1 MRVPRYGSREGIQGA
16 AGSNADLSSLISSH
30 PLIIPL
36 NFAHPAS
43 SHGMCPPETS
53 AMFTP
58 LHLPFALHTCPS
70 AWNAIST
77 CQLGWNVLVIHVL
90 FKFLLISLALELVGH
105 IRLPKL

>member
-1 MRVPRYGSREGIQGA
+1 MEAERAFKEQRAPTLICPA
-16 AGSNADLSSLISSH
+16 SSPAH

-36 NFAHPAS
+36 NFARPAS

-58 LHLPFALHTCPS
+58 LHIPFALHTGPS

-105 IRLPKL
+105 ICLPKL